1 MKKIALLCLL
11 IGGTLLSGSDYKE
24 FVGIG
29 YGQSRGTFEALNPT
43 RELSEDT
50 YSLRAG
56 FVDDNSR
63 IYLNADY
70 IDTDAPSGWDEK
82 WYTLELNT
90 EGKTSPYK
98 LTEYLSTSFFA
109 GAHLGLIEVNLDT
122 SAPYAPYSGSETDAI
137 YGLQTGV
144 ILELPSNFEL
154 EIGYKYSWSSL
165 KLESLENL
173 EKVERYYF
181 AANYRF

>member
-1 MKKIALLCLL
+1 
-11 IGGTLLSGSDYKE
+11 
-24 FVGIG
+24 
-29 YGQSRGTFEALNPT
+29 LN
-43 RELSEDT
+43 L
-50 YSLRAG
+50 
-56 FVDDNSR
+56 
-63 IYLNADY
+63 DY

-109 GAHLGLIEVNLDT
+109 GAHLGLLKVNLDT
-122 SAPYAPYSGSETDAI
+122 SSPYTPYSGSETDAI

-144 ILELPSNFEL
+144 LLELPSNFEL

-165 KLESLENL
+165 TLESINL
-173 EKVERYYF
+173 DRVKRYYF